1 MWGQKA
7 KKSTRFCKRQM
18 VDDDEGREE
27 GYFRYLKR
35 CLRNLPDNLILFYIF
50 GEYVKFVP
58 ILSCNVIMLIFF
70 YFHFRILFS
79 YCREKSF
86 SHANYIWETTST
98 TFLFPMII

>member
-70 YFHFRILFS
+70 YFHFHIFFPIV
-79 YCREKSF
+79 EKNN
-86 SHANYIWETTST
+86 SHTQTI
-98 TFLFPMII
+98 FGKLLVLHFCFQ